1 MSGERDRLVERQVSR
16 IRPELLNLAN
26 EIERGLGEELHRE
39 KQEHE
44 RQVREL
50 NDRIRALESH
60 LHDTNTK
67 LLTMTAR
74 CEDAEK
80 KNRDM
85 HRELEEAKMKWTG
98 IVATGYNEAVS
109 QHEKTK
115 KKLEKKEGEL
125 AILKMQ
131 TRAARKLMKKATY
144 MLKDNEAVP
153 RLSSQ
158 SKMNFPVFSASHSSM
173 IDTNAHINP
182 ANTHLQFEQRMDEWI
197 EYRKSTIEV
206 TPNQSLQFNAKW
218 SHLKETVNRDEETET
233 AVNTEDEH
241 ENGFEPTSPS
251 SRDRDRPAHLS
262 IYQNVDLVYGV
273 EAYKRGDGF
282 TNAQSLL
289 NVIETLLNALYLY
302 AAHVTAWP
310 PATLIGFTSASLTLA
325 KTILYWAQEYY
336 CSYCAVGHNDVKT
349 LILFWIIPNGLWI
362 VIPSMITYTLG
373 KDLAAQLNYAD
384 KAAKLAK
391 LQKGR

>member
-1 MSGERDRLVERQVSR
+1 
-16 IRPELLNLAN
+16 
-26 EIERGLGEELHRE
+26 
-39 KQEHE
+39 
-44 RQVREL
+44 
-50 NDRIRALESH
+50 
-60 LHDTNTK
+60 
-67 LLTMTAR
+67 
-74 CEDAEK
+74 
-80 KNRDM
+80 
-85 HRELEEAKMKWTG
+85 
-98 IVATGYNEAVS
+98 
-109 QHEKTK
+109 
-115 KKLEKKEGEL
+115 
-125 AILKMQ
+125 
-131 TRAARKLMKKATY
+131 
-144 MLKDNEAVP
+144 
-153 RLSSQ
+153 
-158 SKMNFPVFSASHSSM
+158 MNFPVFSASHSSM

-251 SRDRDRPAHLS
+251 SRDRDRTCKSKRTRTRKSPIARQNQAQICNMAPKTYTWISWWFLITIPVIFWDVGYCFMRPRSFEGGDLHWYWTPYS

-302 AAHVTAWP
+302 TAHVTAWP